1 MPRTRSLAWS
11 ELKVGVVTIIAI
23 VITALTIFLLTGS
36 RGFFWQRYNLKTR
49 FGDVAGLGD
58 GSPVRVNGVEVGQ
71 VTGVSFVGDEV
82 EISMQVNE
90 IQRERIT
97 NRSIATLGSISLL
110 GESAVDI
117 SAASS
122 GEPVPEWG
130 YVQSGRARGQLSDV
144 AATAADGLDQINA
157 LVRDMREG
165 RGTVGQ
171 LMTDDRLYVELQ
183 RFATSAGDLTE
194 RLKQGRGT
202 IGQLLNDPKAAQ
214 ALEASLANVET
225 LTRQISEGEGSLGR
239 LIKDDA
245 FVQTLTAATSNLQ
258 ALTTRLTTSDGTAG
272 KFINDPAVYNQL
284 DSLTDRLDLL
294 IARLNEGEG
303 TAGQLLKDKQLYENM
318 NAAVNDVRALIAAIT
333 KDPRKY
339 LTVRVSIF

>member
-11 ELKVGVVTIIAI
+11 ELKVGAVTIVAI

-82 EISMQVNE
+82 EVSMQIN
-90 IQRERIT
+90 QSQQARIT
-97 NRSIATLGSISLL
+97 DRSIATLGSISLL

-117 SAASS
+117 SSASN
-122 GEPVPEWG
+122 GVPVQEWG
-130 YVQSGRARGQLSDV
+130 YVPSARARGQIADV
-144 AATAADGLDQINA
+144 AATAAEGLDQINA
-157 LVRDMREG
+157 LVKDLRQG

-171 LMTDDRLYVELQ
+171 LLNDDRLYAELH
-183 RFATSAGDLTE
+183 RFAASAGDLTE
-194 RLKQGRGT
+194 GLKRGRGT
-202 IGQLLNDPKAAQ
+202 LGQLLNDPKAAQ
-214 ALEASLANVET
+214 ALEATLANVEA
-225 LTRQISEGEGSLGR
+225 LTRQISAGEGSLGR
-239 LIKDDA
+239 LLKDEA
-245 FVQTLTAATSNLQ
+245 FAQNLTAATANLQ
-258 ALTTRLTTSDGTAG
+258 AFTSRLMTAEGTAA

-284 DSLTDRLDLL
+284 DSLTNRLDLL
-294 IARLNEGEG
+294 ITRLNEGEG

-339 LTVRVSIF
+339 LNVRVSIF